1 MFDQIIDR
9 VIKGEF
15 NLLTKQ
21 EDFYSQ
27 VIVAQELICRGT
39 SDNIDIQNVSK
50 SLTYHLKKSQE
61 IRPGRHYGNY
71 Y

>member
-1 MFDQIIDR
+1 MIDR

-27 VIVAQELICRGT
+27 VIVASELICRGN
-39 SDNIDIQNVSK
+39 SDQIDLQSVSK
-50 SLTYHLKKSQE
+50 SLTYQLKKS
-61 IRPGRHYGNY
+61 
-71 Y
+71 